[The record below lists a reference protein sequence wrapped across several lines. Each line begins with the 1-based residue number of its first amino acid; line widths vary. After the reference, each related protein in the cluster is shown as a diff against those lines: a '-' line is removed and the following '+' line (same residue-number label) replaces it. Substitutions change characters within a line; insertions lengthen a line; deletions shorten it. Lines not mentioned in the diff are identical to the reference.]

1 MDFFND
7 ASLIINDQ
15 QNLYIDSFS
24 FFLNWYLFFFFTLF
38 VAAAVK
44 LVIWQDCNVWC
55 ELHTE
60 DQ

>member
-1 MDFFND
+1 MDFND

-24 FFLNWYLFFFFTLF
+24 IFVNWYPPFFFSLF

-44 LVIWQDCNVWC
+44 LVIWQDC
-55 ELHTE
+55 LHFLI
-60 DQ
+60 